1 MKKLLILL
9 TTTLLYCGMIWA
21 QCPTGNIFLEQDD
34 IDNFP
39 TNYPNC
45 TTLDGDV
52 FIGDFVTN
60 LSGLNQITTI
70 NGKLDLALFSQL
82 VDFSGLEN
90 LEIIGGNLEAEVTQL
105 NSFEGL
111 ESLTTIGGNFYVKD
125 NSNLVG
131 FSGLESLTSIG
142 GEFFVVNNF
151 SLLNLVGLEGI
162 TSIPSNLLIDT
173 NDGLQNLNGLNNL
186 SSVGGNFGI
195 GNFSMTDIS
204 ALSNLTS
211 IGGNFNLASNSQLT
225 NLSGLESL
233 NTIGGNLEFLLN
245 DQLTSLSGLEN
256 LTSIGGELK
265 IRLHASLT
273 SLAGIANI
281 DHTTITNLIISGNG
295 PGLST
300 CDVTS
305 ICNYLAA
312 GGSATISGNATGCNT
327 QAEVENLCMG
337 APVCPP
343 GSVTISTQQQVD
355 DFSINY
361 PGCTVISGDLTIFEG
376 FTDPIMNLNGLSQ
389 IEMVTGN
396 LTFGDFL
403 NIPTLTGLNN
413 LTSVGG
419 NLSLNNSR
427 LTNLNG
433 LENLSSIGGDL
444 TCEFNYFLTDI
455 SGLQS
460 LSSLGGDIFLW
471 ENSVLPNLVGL
482 ENLTVING
490 DFKILGNSSNTM
502 EGLNNLTSIVGDLEI
517 ITNTGLMNM
526 NGLENLTSIGGKLE
540 IDALGLSSISGLQ
553 NLTSIGSHLII
564 KNTSSLTD
572 LSGLENL
579 NVIGGLLNISDNIG
593 LTNLLAIDGL
603 DHTSITYLIIEYNSN
618 LSVCSVTSICNYLAA
633 GGQSSILNN
642 ASGCNTQAEVEA
654 ICNDSC
660 SATPLMSVN
669 DQPMLDGIYQAAD
682 EVNSI
687 GTVPVGGN
695 VGFKAGQ
702 TILLDQNFTV
712 EPNADFS
719 GEIEDCGQ

>member
-9 TTTLLYCGMIWA
+9 TTTLLYYGMIWA

-52 FIGDFVTN
+52 FIGDFVTD

-111 ESLTTIGGNFYVKD
+111 ESLTTIGGNFYVQD

-186 SSVGGNFGI
+186 SSVGGDFKI
-195 GNFSMTDIS
+195 GNFNLTDIS

-233 NTIGGNLEFLLN
+233 NTIGGNLDFLLN

-256 LTSIGGELK
+256 LISIQGELK
-265 IRLHASLT
+265 IRLQATVT

-312 GGSATISGNATGCNT
+312 GGPASISGNAFGCAT
-327 QAEVENLCMG
+327 QSEVENLCMG
-337 APVCPP
+337 GPVCPP
-343 GSVTISTQQQVD
+343 GSITISTQQEID
-355 DFSINY
+355 DFAINY
-361 PGCTVISGDLTIFEG
+361 PGCTVINGDLTITEG

-389 IEMVTGN
+389 IEMITGN
-396 LTFGDFL
+396 FVIGDYVNVPDLTAFSNLTSVGGDLVFSNSRVNSL
-403 NIPTLTGLNN
+403 NGLQN

-419 NLSLNNSR
+419 NLSFTDNPS
-427 LTNLNG
+427 
-433 LENLSSIGGDL
+433 
-444 TCEFNYFLTDI
+444 LTDI
-455 SGLQS
+455 SGLS
-460 LSSLGGDIFLW
+460 GLTSIGGNLTIINNDNLS
-471 ENSVLPNLVGL
+471 NLTGL
-482 ENLTVING
+482 ENLTAI
-490 DFKILGNSSNTM
+490 
-502 EGLNNLTSIVGDLEI
+502 
-517 ITNTGLMNM
+517 
-526 NGLENLTSIGGKLE
+526 
-540 IDALGLSSISGLQ
+540 A
-553 NLTSIGSHLII
+553 
-564 KNTSSLTD
+564 
-572 LSGLENL
+572 
-579 NVIGGLLNISDNIG
+579 GLLNISGNAA
-593 LTNLLAIDGL
+593 LTTLSAIDNL
-603 DHTSITYLIIEYNSN
+603 DHTGVIYLIIENNSN
-618 LSVCSVTSICNYLAA
+618 LSACSVTSICKYFAA
-633 GGQSSILNN
+633 GGLSSVFNN
-642 ASGCNTQAEVEA
+642 ASGCNTQAAVEA

-669 DQPMLDGIYQAAD
+669 DQPIIDGIYHAAD

-712 EPNADFS
+712 ETNADFS
-719 GEIEDCGQ
+719 AEIEDCGQ